1 MNHTIVRETQN
12 RTRRYL
18 ARRLPW
24 GTPWWAYALALGPAN
39 VARQLAVPDD
49 VAPWL
54 DIGSFIVMVALVG
67 GLVTLIDIVRRALVR
82 SAGGGADASRP
93 DAELT
98 EDCDL
103 SFC

>member
-1 MNHTIVRETQN
+1 M
-12 RTRRYL
+12 RRYL

-54 DIGSFIVMVALVG
+54 DIGSFVVMVALVG
-67 GLVTLIDIVRRALVR
+67 GLVTLIDLVRRLLVR
-82 SAGGGADASRP
+82 SKGGVADASP
-93 DAELT
+93 PGT
-98 EDCDL
+98 EDSDL
-103 SFC
+103 RFC